1 MGELSIFTSGYRGE
15 GEKGMVYTSKGL
27 GLILAVLLMSPL
39 SSAQQLRDAFRRVKS
54 AVVIVHTGSPDGANS
69 RGPGEVDDGATGSG
83 VLISKDGKILT
94 AAHVVEK
101 EDEVQVEFADGQRL
115 AASVVASI
123 TSADLALLQVD
134 HVPQTANPAKL
145 GDSDALETGDDIFIV
160 GAPYGLAYTVTVGRV
175 SARRPDETRG
185 GILGSAEFL
194 QTDAVINPGNS
205 GGPVFNKEGEVV
217 GIVSCSISDSEDF
230 RGVGFA
236 ATANSAR
243 ALLLNE
249 DAGRPG
255 VEGVLVTGVVAKA
268 LNLPQPAGFLVTKVA
283 KDSLA
288 ERSGLVGGQLD
299 SMIDD
304 QRLMIGGDVILGLN
318 GESVGSDRRAYR
330 SLVARLASFKPRD
343 VVSFKILRAGKTL
356 DLSMTVPADATDRRN
371 SKKTTLEVRRLP

>member
-1 MGELSIFTSGYRGE
+1 MA
-15 GEKGMVYTSKGL
+15 YTLKRL
-27 GLILAVLLMSPL
+27 GLILAVLLMSSL

-54 AVVIVHTGSPDGANS
+54 SVVIVHTGNPDNANS
-69 RGPGEVDDGATGSG
+69 SGPGEVDEEGTGSG

-101 EDEVQVEFADGQRL
+101 ETDILVEFADGQRL
-115 AASVVASI
+115 AGSVVASI
-123 TSADLALLQVD
+123 PSADLALLQVD
-134 HVPQTANPAKL
+134 HVPVTSSPAKL
-145 GDSDALETGDDIFIV
+145 GDSDALDTGDDIFIV
-160 GAPYGLAYTVTVGRV
+160 GAPYGLTYTLTVGRV
-175 SARRPDETRG
+175 TARRPDETRG

-217 GIVSCSISDSEDF
+217 GIVSCIISVSEDF

-249 DAGRPG
+249 DAARSG
-255 VEGVLVTGVVAKA
+255 VEGVLVTGVVARA
-268 LNLPQPAGFLVTKVA
+268 LNLPQPAGFLVTKVM

-288 ERSGLVGGQLD
+288 ERLGLVGGQLD
-299 SMIDD
+299 SIIDE
-304 QRLMIGGDVILGLN
+304 QTLTIGGDVILGVN

-330 SLVARLASFKPRD
+330 YLVSRLASFKPRE
-343 VVSFKILRAGKTL
+343 VVSFRILRAGKIL
-356 DLSMTVPADATDRRN
+356 ELSLTVPANATDWRS
-371 SKKTTLEVRRLP
+371 SKKTTLEVRRRP